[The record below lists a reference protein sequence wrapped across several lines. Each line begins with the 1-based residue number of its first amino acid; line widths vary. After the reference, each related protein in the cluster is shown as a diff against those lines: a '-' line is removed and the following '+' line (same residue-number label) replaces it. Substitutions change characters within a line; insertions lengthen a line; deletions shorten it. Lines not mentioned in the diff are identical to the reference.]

1 MPTNNKKLTS
11 ASNVWKEEFLP
22 GLDNHDN
29 LITMIESY
37 PNIPP
42 VASRAKLFPIV
53 KASNDSPD
61 GGKFEL
67 NTFIEI

>member
-1 MPTNNKKLTS
+1 MGLTIM
-11 ASNVWKEEFLP
+11 
-22 GLDNHDN
+22 
-29 LITMIESY
+29 ITMIESN

-42 VASRAKLFPIV
+42 IASRAKLFPIV
-53 KASNDSPD
+53 EASNDPPD

>member
-1 MPTNNKKLTS
+1 MSGRRNLYLGLTIM
-11 ASNVWKEEFLP
+11 
-22 GLDNHDN
+22 
-29 LITMIESY
+29 ITMIESN

-53 KASNDSPD
+53 EASNDPPD

>member
-1 MPTNNKKLTS
+1 MSGRRNFYLGLTIM
-11 ASNVWKEEFLP
+11 
-22 GLDNHDN
+22 
-29 LITMIESY
+29 ITMIESY

-42 VASRAKLFPIV
+42 IASRAKLLPIV
-53 KASNDSPD
+53 DASNDPSD

>member
-1 MPTNNKKLTS
+1 MEGGIL
-11 ASNVWKEEFLP
+11 L
-22 GLDNHDN
+22 GLDT
-29 LITMIESY
+29 IMIAMIVSY
-37 PNIPP
+37 PSIPP

-53 KASNDSPD
+53 EASNDPPD